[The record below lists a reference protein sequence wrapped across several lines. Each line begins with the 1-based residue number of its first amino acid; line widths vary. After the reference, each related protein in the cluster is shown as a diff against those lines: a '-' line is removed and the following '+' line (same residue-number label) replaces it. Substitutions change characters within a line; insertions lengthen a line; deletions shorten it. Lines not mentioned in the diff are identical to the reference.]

1 MEGTKSKVS
10 FFSYMHPL
18 RYTGSHAKAGE
29 PGRRLRKQM
38 HNLDNLF
45 LAENWAG

>member
-18 RYTGSHAKAGE
+18 RYTGPPAEAGE
-29 PGRRLRKQM
+29 LGRRMRKQM

-45 LAENWAG
+45 LAENWGA